1 MMLYDLLRKEWI
13 DLKRDKKI
21 LLASILLPLF
31 LLPLIGVIIYASV
44 ASQPPTVGIINNDT
58 SNNVYVNDLASY
70 VKSHG
75 GVVYVNNFS
84 IVPDV
89 EIIFPPGFAN
99 NISNI
104 DRIAVVREVVLIS
117 SQNNAQTIVNN
128 GLYEILYNTSIQRIS
143 FLANESHVNVS
154 PSAVREPLEVELGYI
169 KPSKQAASSST
180 DRLGQLARVIS
191 LILFPA
197 ATPVIFFLTDGVLGE
212 KERKTLESLL
222 ASPISP
228 FQFISAKLIISMAL
242 GAISSIGDLVGLV
255 AFSVFAPFIV
265 GGNAGVTLSFSLSVI
280 VAYLLMVLLTASISL
295 VLLILIGG
303 SQRNVQIINFIIT
316 GFGMLASFSS
326 LILNFGSLGSLSFI
340 LLIPYVQ
347 IVGGLLDGVF
357 GLTLSMISL
366 YLGTFVASLI
376 LILISSKIL
385 NPERLLLK

>member
-1 MMLYDLLRKEWI
+1 MLYDLLKKEWI
-13 DLKRDKKI
+13 DLKRDRKI
-21 LLASILLPLF
+21 LLVSILLPLF

-58 SNNVYVNDLASY
+58 SNTPYVNELASY
-70 VKSHG
+70 VRSHG
-75 GVVYVNNFS
+75 GIVYINNFT

-89 EIIFPPGFAN
+89 EIIFPQGFAE

-104 DRIAVVREVVLIS
+104 DKVAMVREIVLIS
-117 SQNNAQTIVNN
+117 SQSNAQNIVNN
-128 GLYEILYNTSIQRIS
+128 GLYQILYNTSLERIS

-154 PSAVREPLEVELGYI
+154 PSTIREPLVVELGYI
-169 KPSKQAASSST
+169 KPTKQVASSST

-197 ATPVIFFLTDGVLGE
+197 ATPVIFFLTDGILGE

-242 GAISSIGDLVGLV
+242 GAISSLGDLVGLI

-265 GGNAGVTLSFSLSVI
+265 GGNAGLTLTFSLSVVI
-280 VAYLLMVLLTASISL
+280 AYLLMVLLTASISL

-303 SQRNVQIINFIIT
+303 SQRNIQLINLVIT

-326 LILNFGSLGSLSFI
+326 LVLNFSSLGPLSFI
-340 LLIPYVQ
+340 LVIPYVQ

-357 GLTLSMISL
+357 GLTTSMIYL
-366 YLGTFVASLI
+366 YLGTLTASILLI
-376 LILISSKIL
+376 VISSRIL

>member
-1 MMLYDLLRKEWI
+1 MLYDLLRKEWI
-13 DLKRDKKI
+13 DLKRDRKI
-21 LLASILLPLF
+21 LLVSILLPLF

-44 ASQPPTVGIINNDT
+44 ASQPPTIGIINNDT
-58 SNNVYVNDLASY
+58 SNAPYVNELASY
-70 VKSHG
+70 VRSHG
-75 GVVYVNNFS
+75 GIVYINNFT

-89 EIIFPPGFAN
+89 EIIFPQGFAE

-104 DRIAVVREVVLIS
+104 DKVAIVREVVLIS
-117 SQNNAQTIVNN
+117 SQSNAQNIVNN
-128 GLYEILYNTSIQRIS
+128 GLYQILYNTSLERIS

-154 PSAVREPLEVELGYI
+154 PSTIREPLVVELGYI
-169 KPSKQAASSST
+169 KPTKQATSSST

-197 ATPVIFFLTDGVLGE
+197 ATPVIFFLTDGILGE

-242 GAISSIGDLVGLV
+242 GAISSLGDLVGLI

-265 GGNAGVTLSFSLSVI
+265 GGNAGLTLTFSLSVV

-303 SQRNVQIINFIIT
+303 SQRNIQLINLVIT

-326 LILNFGSLGSLSFI
+326 LVLNFSSLGPLSFI
-340 LLIPYVQ
+340 LVIPYVQ

-357 GLTLSMISL
+357 GLTFSMIYL
-366 YLGTFVASLI
+366 YLGTLTASILLI
-376 LILISSKIL
+376 VISSRIL

>member
-1 MMLYDLLRKEWI
+1 MLRKEWI
-13 DLKRDKKI
+13 DLKRDRKI
-21 LLASILLPLF
+21 LLVSILLPLF

-44 ASQPPTVGIINNDT
+44 ASQPPTIGIINNDT
-58 SNNVYVNDLASY
+58 SNAPYVNELASY
-70 VKSHG
+70 VRSHG
-75 GVVYVNNFS
+75 GIVYINNFT

-89 EIIFPPGFAN
+89 EIIFPQGFAE

-104 DRIAVVREVVLIS
+104 DKVAIVREVVLIS
-117 SQNNAQTIVNN
+117 SQSNAQNIVNN
-128 GLYEILYNTSIQRIS
+128 GLYQILYNTSLERIS

-154 PSAVREPLEVELGYI
+154 PSTIREPLVVELGYI
-169 KPSKQAASSST
+169 KPTKQATSSST

-197 ATPVIFFLTDGVLGE
+197 ATPVIFFLTDGILGE

-242 GAISSIGDLVGLV
+242 GAISSLGDLVGLI

-265 GGNAGVTLSFSLSVI
+265 GGNAGLTLTFSLSVV

-303 SQRNVQIINFIIT
+303 SQRNIQLINLVIT

-326 LILNFGSLGSLSFI
+326 LVLNFSSLGPLSFI
-340 LLIPYVQ
+340 LVIPYVQ

-357 GLTLSMISL
+357 GLTFSMIYL
-366 YLGTFVASLI
+366 YLGTLTASILLI
-376 LILISSKIL
+376 VISSRIL